1 MADLTFTPTNTA
13 AEFSVPIT
21 DDRVFEPSP
30 EDFEAELTLVT
41 VDPGV
46 VIEPSLATVL
56 ITDDDSK
63 SLLSL
68 YKAFSPDFVLVQ
80 QYRLRHLNSPCT
92 LCLRMTLVVSH
103 CVLRLTWRSLSQ

>member
-13 AEFSVPIT
+13 AEFSVSIT
-21 DDRVFEPSP
+21 DDSVFEPLP

-63 SLLSL
+63 NLLSL
-68 YKAFSPDFVLVQ
+68 CKAF
-80 QYRLRHLNSPCT
+80 HLI
-92 LCLRMTLVVSH
+92 LCLFNSTDSIV
-103 CVLRLTWRSLSQ
+103 